1 MIVSSRSIRYG
12 GHVVV
17 DRPIWGHVYLQ
28 FPVFLLLLVALGV
41 LLLCPRELDVE
52 SGISS
57 DGSSHPWHDFF
68 EFESEKKVSS
78 A

>member
-1 MIVSSRSIRYG
+1 MIVSSGSISYH
-12 GHVVV
+12 GHVE
-17 DRPIWGHVYLQ
+17 PAGHVYLQ

-41 LLLCPRELDVE
+41 LLLCPREFDVE